1 MLTPPKPDPPARP
14 YDALAQPNYRL
25 YAAGF
30 LSSSMGLQMLGTA
43 VGWEIYERTN
53 NPLHLGYAG
62 LARALP
68 VVLLALVAGHAADV
82 FSRKWMLFLT
92 QLAFALCAGAL
103 ALASLRHA
111 PVLVIYAILILMG
124 AARSFNAPSR
134 NSLLPLLIPVHVF
147 HNAVTWNS
155 ILFHL
160 AATLGPIL
168 AGVMI
173 ARAGGA
179 WPVYAA
185 TAAGTLLFALAVL
198 FLRPE
203 PQPTIH
209 AEFSLT
215 EILAGASHIWR
226 ERTVFAAITLDLLA
240 VLLGGATALL
250 PVYAKD
256 ILHTGAEGLGVLR
269 ASPFVGAFLMG
280 LVLAHRPPFRAAGPA
295 LLVSVAGFG
304 VCMILFGVCTS
315 FWPALV
321 CLFLSGCFD
330 NVSVVIRHVLVPLRT
345 PDRLR
350 GRVSAVNAMFIECSN
365 ELSGF
370 ESGLVARLFGPVISV
385 VSGGIG
391 TLLVVAIVAAGIPQI
406 RRLQRIEELPP
417 SG

>member
-1 MLTPPKPDPPARP
+1 MSTPDPPSRP
-14 YDALAQPNYRL
+14 YDAITHPNYRL

-30 LSSSMGLQMLGTA
+30 LCSSMGLQMLGTA
-43 VGWEIYERTN
+43 VGWEIYERTGD
-53 NPLHLGYAG
+53 PLHLGYAG

-68 VVLLALVAGHAADV
+68 VVLLALFAGHAADV
-82 FSRKWMLFLT
+82 YSRRWILGLT
-92 QLAFALCAGAL
+92 QLAFALSAGAL
-103 ALASLRHA
+103 AVASARHA
-111 PVLVIYAILILMG
+111 PVAMIYGLLILMG

-134 NSLLPLLIPVHVF
+134 NSLLPLLIPARTF

-173 ARAGGA
+173 ARSGEA

-185 TAAGTLLFALAVL
+185 TAGGTLLFAISVL

-203 PQPTIH
+203 PQPKNS
-209 AEFSLT
+209 APFSLS

-256 ILHTGAEGLGVLR
+256 ILHTDATGLGILR
-269 ASPFVGAFLMG
+269 AAPFVGAFLMG

-295 LLVSVAGFG
+295 LLASVAGFG

-315 FWPALV
+315 FWPALA

-370 ESGLVARLFGPVISV
+370 ESGLVARVFGPVASV

-391 TLLVVAIVAAGIPQI
+391 TLLVVAVVAAGIPQI
-406 RRLQRIEELPP
+406 RRLRRIEEIPP
-417 SG
+417 TG